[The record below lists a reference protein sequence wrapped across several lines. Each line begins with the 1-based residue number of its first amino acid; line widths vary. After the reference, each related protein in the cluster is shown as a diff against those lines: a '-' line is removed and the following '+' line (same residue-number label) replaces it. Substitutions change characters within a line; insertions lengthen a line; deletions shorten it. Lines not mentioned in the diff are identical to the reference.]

1 MMYRL
6 IRWLLHKFDYELVSF
21 AEMAFL
27 NKAVNDR
34 YKLVSGLCL
43 WKYRVSLY
51 REGCYNV
58 EMYNGEGVS
67 AIVKKFYASDY
78 GSKEYAEACAK
89 ELCDKLNDK
98 P

>member
-1 MMYRL
+1 MILKL
-6 IRWLLHKFDYELVSF
+6 IRKILAHFDYEVVHF
-21 AEMAFL
+21 AEMVFL

-34 YKLVSGLCL
+34 YKLVSGLSV

-58 EMYNGEGVS
+58 EMYNGECLS
-67 AIVKKFYASDY
+67 AIVKKFYATDY
-78 GSKEYAEACAK
+78 GSKEYAEACAQ
-89 ELCDKLNDK
+89 ELCDKLNER

>member
-1 MMYRL
+1 MILRL
-6 IRWLLHKFDYELVSF
+6 IKKLLHHFNYEVVHY
-21 AEMAFL
+21 AEMTFL
-27 NKAVNDR
+27 SKAVNDR
-34 YKLVSGLCL
+34 YELVSGLCL

-67 AIVKKFYASDY
+67 AIVKKFYATDY

-89 ELCDKLNDK
+89 ELCEKLNERL
-98 P
+98 